1 MPRKGSTY
9 KKRLPAEMVLAR
21 TMKSARLLREG
32 NASLRAWKMAEAVWT
47 HTAGYRKAVDYLYLE
62 ALMEATGMDKRGAQR
77 AIHQCHRLGAFVW
90 EGAEKKGQM
99 LPVALP
105 RVADGDPEWVVAMGG
120 AADLPSAAMGGG
132 RGDLPTNTPGELEPG
147 SGSAGVS
154 RPVRVCSGWVR
165 LASHPPPKLARKR
178 RRGRYPSEQRPA
190 LAGEICPKG
199 HPLGVGDFSCWNA
212 RRPHMPEGIDPA
224 CPDGVETGPDA
235 A

>member
-47 HTAGYRKAVDYLYLE
+47 HTAGYTKAVDYLYLE

-99 LPVALP
+99 SSVALP

-120 AADLPSAAMGGG
+120 AADLPSAAMGGR
-132 RGDLPTNTPGELEPG
+132 RGDLPTNTAGELEPG
-147 SGSAGVS
+147 SGSAGS
-154 RPVRVCSGWVR
+154 HDPSGSAPAGFDW
-165 LASHPPPKLARKR
+165 ASHPPPKPARKR

-190 LAGEICPKG
+190 LAGEQCPKG
-199 HPLGVGDFSCWNA
+199 HPLDEGDYSCWECKKAAYA
-212 RRPHMPEGIDPA
+212 RGH
-224 CPDGVETGPDA
+224 
-235 A
+235 